1 MEGLYVFNVIIW
13 LIVGVINLASNKV
26 DKFMY
31 TITWIVLM
39 MNLIGDC
46 IEVFMA

>member
-1 MEGLYVFNVIIW
+1 MEALYVFNVIIW
-13 LIVGVINLASNKV
+13 LIAGVINLASSKI
-26 DKFMY
+26 DKFSY
-31 TITWIVLM
+31 TIVWIVLM